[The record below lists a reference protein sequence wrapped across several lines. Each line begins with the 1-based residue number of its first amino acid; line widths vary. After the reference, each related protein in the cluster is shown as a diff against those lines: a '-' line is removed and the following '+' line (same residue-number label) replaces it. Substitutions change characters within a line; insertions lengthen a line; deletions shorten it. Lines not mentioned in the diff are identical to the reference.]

1 MSGNSTLSDSVSPN
15 VGTQVTY
22 DLKSWQGL
30 TEVLKDG
37 KNALRP
43 DVYAEFRNL
52 ILQYAQHGGDVEY
65 KKRVDGIIATFASG
79 ITETESS
86 PKNDTISPLTDT
98 LSEQSVKAETAVTSR
113 RIQPRF
119 DTPVITRAK
128 QESEHRHEA
137 SRIQENTQ
145 IQVTSEPISIEQTE
159 SESEVIAQDSTEDEE
174 YGNDL
179 SEPSSRDI
187 SFLPKEIF
195 EPEIVVIPSVAP
207 VISSPEEYKK
217 RIAEIKR
224 TVNAHYENPVAL
236 MAAPGGLG
244 KTYMNALLVALKA
257 VGPGVTGDP
266 APALNQLEK
275 AFDALLHI
283 QTPKT
288 TPESIA
294 HVEEKSLVPEFSPKE
309 IFPEPQKDLTPVV
322 EDIPQKSSESLD
334 ETIAVNPDTEVIVPE
349 VTAPAIPHV
358 ATTEEMREED
368 IPDTFSD
375 TVSAEEVVEPFVD
388 TAPKPVTRTEQI
400 LHAFEKTDSLISS
413 VVSSVHK
420 SLEDNLSIHE
430 DDADGGDSGYTQSDK
445 HVEQK
450 SSSIQSETNQHVG
463 TETKVFPH
471 NKWTKKEIGKTT
483 SVEKIKE
490 KGFDTSK
497 NEVKQAELYAP
508 KTTAMLNNLL
518 HEWSIFS
525 ASGFLGTG
533 PSGAEHP
540 LFVTLAPLSM
550 GEVIAGRWEGVDP
563 KQLKIIKQYVDAWR
577 HEQGLTY
584 TLSETFEH
592 YLRRVVDRIAKRQ
605 NG

>member
-30 TEVLKDG
+30 TAVLKDG

-65 KKRVDGIIATFASG
+65 KKRVDAIIATFAG
-79 ITETESS
+79 GGKETTSS
-86 PKNDTISPLTDT
+86 VKIDTISPLTDT
-98 LSEQSVKAETAVTSR
+98 SSTESAKVETAVTSR

-119 DTPVITRAK
+119 DTPAIPQVKR
-128 QESEHRHEA
+128 ESEHPDDTSIIQR
-137 SRIQENTQ
+137 RIQITP
-145 IQVTSEPISIEQTE
+145 EPITIEPLE
-159 SESEVIAQDSTEDEE
+159 SESEVVIQESNEDEE
-174 YGNDL
+174 DVDDL
-179 SEPSSRDI
+179 SEPASKEI

-195 EPEIVVIPSVAP
+195 EPETTVIPEVAP

-257 VGPGVTGDP
+257 VGPGVIGDP
-266 APALNQLEK
+266 APAMNQLEK

-283 QTPKT
+283 QTPKAT
-288 TPESIA
+288 TEIIA
-294 HVEEKSLVPEFSPKE
+294 QVEEKSSVPEFSPKE
-309 IFPEPQKDLTPVV
+309 IFHEPQKDLTPIV
-322 EDIPQKSSESLD
+322 EDIPQKISDSID
-334 ETIAVNPDTEVIVPE
+334 ETIVANPDTEAIVSEVI
-349 VTAPAIPHV
+349 APVIPQV
-358 ATTEEMREED
+358 ATTEEVQEED
-368 IPDTFSD
+368 VPDSINEND
-375 TVSAEEVVEPFVD
+375 IAIEEDMDGSSVD
-388 TAPKPVTRTEQI
+388 VAPKPVTRTEQI

-420 SLEDNLSIHE
+420 SLENNLSIHE
-430 DDADGGDSGYTQSDK
+430 DDTDGGDSGYTQSDK
-445 HVEQK
+445 HVEQNP
-450 SSSIQSETNQHVG
+450 SPTQSETNQHTG
-463 TETKVFPH
+463 TETKTFQH

>member
-30 TEVLKDG
+30 TAVLKDG

-65 KKRVDGIIATFASG
+65 KKRVDAIIATFAG
-79 ITETESS
+79 GGKETTSS
-86 PKNDTISPLTDT
+86 VKIDTISPLTDT
-98 LSEQSVKAETAVTSR
+98 SSTESAKAETAVTSR

-119 DTPVITRAK
+119 DTPAIPQVKR
-128 QESEHRHEA
+128 ESEHPDDTSIIQR
-137 SRIQENTQ
+137 RIQITP
-145 IQVTSEPISIEQTE
+145 EPITIEPLE
-159 SESEVIAQDSTEDEE
+159 SESEVVIQESNEDEE
-174 YGNDL
+174 DVDDL
-179 SEPSSRDI
+179 SEPASKEI

-195 EPEIVVIPSVAP
+195 EPETTVIPEVAP

-257 VGPGVTGDP
+257 VGPGVIGDP
-266 APALNQLEK
+266 APAMNQLEK

-283 QTPKT
+283 QTPKAT
-288 TPESIA
+288 TEIIA
-294 HVEEKSLVPEFSPKE
+294 QVEEKSSVPEFSPKE
-309 IFPEPQKDLTPVV
+309 IFHEPQKDLTPIV
-322 EDIPQKSSESLD
+322 EDIPQKISDSID
-334 ETIAVNPDTEVIVPE
+334 ETIVANPDTEAIVSEVI
-349 VTAPAIPHV
+349 APVIPQV
-358 ATTEEMREED
+358 ATTEEVQEED
-368 IPDTFSD
+368 VPDSINEND
-375 TVSAEEVVEPFVD
+375 IAIEEDMDGSSVD
-388 TAPKPVTRTEQI
+388 VAPKPVTRTEQI

-420 SLEDNLSIHE
+420 SLENNLSIHE
-430 DDADGGDSGYTQSDK
+430 DDTDGGDSGYTQSDK

-471 NKWTKKEIGKTT
+471 NKWTRKELGKTT
-483 SVEKIKE
+483 PVEKIKE
-490 KGFDTSK
+490 KGFDTS
-497 NEVKQAELYAP
+497 NHEVKQAELYAP

-577 HEQGLTY
+577 HEQGLSY